1 METTMKISSAI
12 SNKGFV
18 LYPFLLIF
26 SSIIILLNG
35 VSINTFQRKQ
45 EIENAYRL
53 DEFSLVEIET
63 LKQVKNQFLN
73 FNPKNFEDK
82 IGEWNIKV
90 IFKEETAVITYQG
103 DQTVTASMIYDTV
116 FKNVLDYHLN
126 ETSNGNSD

>member
-1 METTMKISSAI
+1 MKLSSDI

-35 VSINTFQRKQ
+35 ICINIFQRKQ
-45 EIENAYRL
+45 EIKNAHRL
-53 DEFSLVEIET
+53 DEFSLIEIET
-63 LKQVKNQFLN
+63 LQKVKNQFLT
-73 FNPKNFEDK
+73 FNPKNFDDQ
-82 IGEWNIKV
+82 IGEWSIRV
-90 IFKEETAVITYQG
+90 IFKEETAVITYQS
-103 DQTVTASMIYDTV
+103 DQTVTAIMIYDTV

>member
-1 METTMKISSAI
+1 MKLSSDI

-35 VSINTFQRKQ
+35 VCINVFQRKQ
-45 EIENAYRL
+45 EIKNAHRL

-63 LKQVKNQFLN
+63 LQQVKNQFLT

-82 IGEWNIKV
+82 IGEWSIQV
-90 IFKEETAVITYQG
+90 IFKEETAFITYQG
-103 DQTVTASMIYDTV
+103 DQTVTATMIYDTV